1 MKELNF
7 LLNIFLLLV
16 IPALIIFIFFA
27 IVKLLNRKIESRRF
41 LKSRLERFLPIF
53 EVITWLTFGSWV
65 IIYFLEDQT
74 WRDIFLLT
82 LCAALL
88 IIISWIAIRDIFAG
102 IILRL
107 DSSFNL
113 NEWVKIKD
121 LSGKIV
127 KLGYRTFELETGA
140 GEMVSIPYSRISGE
154 IRTKP
159 NVSEKVKG
167 HSFVIE
173 LSKNRPIEETANK
186 IKFTLANAPWSS
198 LKKLP
203 VVKFIKETQDNHQF
217 EIIIYSMKVSHFQH
231 IKQVL
236 SELFSDLRIVEGD

>member
-7 LLNIFLLLV
+7 LVNIFTLLV
-16 IPALIIFIFFA
+16 IPALLIFAFFT
-27 IVKLLNRKIESRRF
+27 IVKLLNKRVESRRF
-41 LKSRLERFLPIF
+41 VKSKLERFLPIF
-53 EVITWLTFGSWV
+53 EIVTWIMFGSWV
-65 IIYFLEDQT
+65 IIYFLENQT

-88 IIISWIAIRDIFAG
+88 IIISWVAMKDIFAG

-113 NEWVKIKD
+113 NEWVKIKE

-127 KLGYRTFELETGA
+127 KLGYRTFQLETGI

-159 NVSEKVKG
+159 NVSEKLKS
-167 HSFVIE
+167 HSFIIQ
-173 LSKNRPIEETANK
+173 LSKNRPIEETAKK

-203 VVKFIKETQDNHQF
+203 AVKFIKETHDRHQF

-236 SELFSDLRIVEGD
+236 SELFSDMTIIESD